1 MRKWAWLL
9 GVLLLLCSCSMVGP
23 SALKKARFNYN
34 LALQHSANEQF
45 LLNLVRLRYR
55 DTPVFLEI
63 SSISSQFS
71 LRSQWGPRADI
82 REAYPDSYTLNFG
95 IEFAEKPTI
104 TLSPLQGDKFVKRL
118 LSPIPAEH
126 LVLLSHSGWRA
137 DRILRLC
144 VQRINGLKNA
154 PTASGP
160 TPDLKPEFEA
170 FLEVTKIIH
179 KLRRQKMIDFLYLSD
194 KVGNG
199 HTVFPALYVSPQYDE
214 HPLVKRLRQLLKLG
228 KYRYYPITTDIT
240 LQGDRYILLETR
252 SLMGVLF
259 YLSQGVSVPPE
270 DIKKGLVTQ
279 TRYPDG
285 KPFDWKE
292 LLGDLFVVHV
302 SQEPPKGAA
311 VAVHYRDKWF
321 YILDNDLTTKSTFV
335 FLSQVFSLEAGKEK
349 TIIPILT
356 IPVGQ

>member
-1 MRKWAWLL
+1 MKRAWF
-9 GVLLLLCSCSMVGP
+9 LLLFFLYGCSMMGP
-23 SALKKARFNYN
+23 SALKEARFNYN

-55 DTPVFLEI
+55 DNPVFLEI

-71 LRSQWGPRADI
+71 LSSDLGSRIDI
-82 REAYPDSYTLNFG
+82 REVYPDSYTLDFG
-95 IEFAEKPTI
+95 INFSEKPTI

-160 TPDLKPEFEA
+160 TPELKPEFES
-170 FLEVTKIIH
+170 FLEVAHIINA
-179 KLRRQKMIDFLYLSD
+179 LRRQKMIDFLYLSN
-194 KVGNG
+194 KLPNG
-199 HTVFPALYVSPQYDE
+199 QTIFPVLYIYPQYDN
-214 HPLVKRLRQLLKLG
+214 HPLVKRLRKLLKLG
-228 KYRYYPITTDIT
+228 QYRYYPITTDIT
-240 LQGDRYILLETR
+240 LQGDQYILLETR

-270 DIKKGLVTQ
+270 DIEAGLVTQ

-285 KPFDWKE
+285 RPFDWKE

-302 SQEPPKGAA
+302 SDTPPKGAV
-311 VAVHYRDKWF
+311 VAVYYRKKWF
-321 YILDNDLTTKSTFV
+321 YILDNDLKTKSTFV
-335 FLSQVFSLEAGKEK
+335 FLSQLFSLEAGKEK
-349 TIIPILT
+349 GIIPILT